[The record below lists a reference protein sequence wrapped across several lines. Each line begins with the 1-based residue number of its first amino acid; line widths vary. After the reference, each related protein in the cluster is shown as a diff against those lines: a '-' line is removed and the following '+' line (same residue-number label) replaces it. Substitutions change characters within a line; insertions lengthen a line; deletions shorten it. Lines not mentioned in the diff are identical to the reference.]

1 MKYAAPW
8 WLPGGNLQTI
18 WAALRSRRFLGQAPV
33 FQRERWTSPDNDFVD
48 VDWLLPLAGNV
59 PVRVAHPAKSLG
71 AGFAAG
77 SPREKNVALEGLA
90 YALASVG
97 ALERRAGPLQASS
110 ALSGGSAR
118 HAARSVGAPPLLVV
132 FHGLEG
138 SSASHYAEAFADVA
152 RGRGWYC
159 AVPHFRGCSGE
170 LNLAPRA
177 YHSGDFAEIDW
188 ILRRFAARHAGPVLA
203 VGISL
208 GGNALMRW
216 AAELGAEAGQL
227 VAGVASV
234 CSPLDLAASG
244 WAISRGFNRQVYT
257 RMFLRTMVP
266 KALQKLEQHPG
277 LFDRQ
282 RLLAAR
288 DLHEFD
294 NVFTAPLHGFKDAD
308 DYWVRASAKPHL
320 HRVAVPALVLNA
332 LNDPF
337 VPPVS
342 LPQAGD
348 VSRHVTLWQPAQGGH
363 VGFPTQP
370 FPGYVRVMPEAVTA
384 FLAAQLEARWHDPG
398 AIAPASSSAK

>member
-1 MKYAAPW
+1 MNYVAPW

-18 WAALRSRRFLGQAPV
+18 WAALRSRRFLGEAPV

-48 VDWLLPLAGNV
+48 VDWINHAPTLPTACGSLSPEGAAPPSVRQSRSCGRYLLEEGTAFTLAAPELLLPPLEEGRDRGV
-59 PVRVAHPAKSLG
+59 PPA
-71 AGFAAG
+71 
-77 SPREKNVALEGLA
+77 PTRE
-90 YALASVG
+90 
-97 ALERRAGPLQASS
+97 Q
-110 ALSGGSAR
+110 
-118 HAARSVGAPPLLVV
+118 PLLVV

-152 RGRGWYC
+152 RGRGWHC

-188 ILRRFAARHAGPVLA
+188 ILRRFAARHAGPILA

-216 AAELGAEAGQL
+216 AAELGTEAPQL

-266 KALQKLEQHPG
+266 KALRKLEQHPG

-294 NVFTAPLHGFKDAD
+294 NVFTAPVHGFKDAD
-308 DYWVRASAKPHL
+308 DYWMRASAKPHL
-320 HRVAVPALVLNA
+320 HRVAVPALLLNA

-337 VPPVS
+337 VPAAS
-342 LPQAGD
+342 LPLAGD
-348 VSRHVTLWQPAQGGH
+348 VSGHVTLWRPAQGGH
-363 VGFPTQP
+363 VGFPSQP

-384 FLAAQLEARWHDPG
+384 FLAAQLDAPPHNPG
-398 AIAPASSSAK
+398 ATTPASSSAK